1 MSTYGFDYYMPV
13 KIYFGKGKLEI
24 LKNIKLPGKKALIVI
39 SSGTSMEK
47 YGYLKRV
54 QELISLNGSEYVVFD
69 KIQPNP
75 TLKSIT
81 KGAKT
86 AKESNCD
93 YIIGLGGGSSID
105 AAKSIAVMAA
115 NPGNYWDYISGGSG
129 KGKPVPN
136 DPLPM
141 IAITTT
147 AGTGTEADPWTVVT
161 KERTNEK
168 IGFGYD
174 KTFPTISIVDPEL
187 MISVPPL
194 LTAFQG
200 FDAFFHASE
209 GFIANISTE
218 MSDMFAL
225 KSIELLGRS
234 LSKAVRDGS
243 DMDARTDVAL
253 ANTLSG
259 FVESTSS
266 CVSQH
271 SLEHA
276 LSAFHPELP
285 HGAGLILLSE
295 EYFLH
300 FMDSCAEEYIEMAKA
315 LGKKKADKPE
325 DFIRE
330 LIFMQEACGV
340 RDIKMSDFG
349 IDGDNLKKYV
359 DNAYDTMGGLFDF
372 DPIPLSK
379 EDAFEIVKRSYK

>member
-1 MSTYGFDYYMPV
+1 MNFNYFMPA
-13 KIYFGKGKLEI
+13 KIFFGSGKINTLGE
-24 LKNIKLPGKKALIVI
+24 IKLPGKKALIVI
-39 SSGTSMEK
+39 SSGKSMK
-47 YGYLKRV
+47 RTGYLEKV
-54 QELISLNGSEYVVFD
+54 QNLISSNGSEFYVFD
-69 KIQPNP
+69 KISPNP
-75 TLKSIT
+75 TLTSIT
-81 KGAKT
+81 QGAK
-86 AKESNCD
+86 AARNNGCD

-105 AAKSIAVMAA
+105 AAKSIAVMAN
-115 NPGNYWDYISGGSG
+115 NPGNYWDYISGGTG

-136 DPLPM
+136 DPLPL

-168 IGFGYD
+168 IGFGYE
-174 KTFPTISIVDPEL
+174 KTFPTISIVDPDL
-187 MISVPPL
+187 MTTVPPK

-200 FDAFFHASE
+200 FDAFFHAAE

-218 MSDMFAL
+218 ISDMFAL
-225 KSIELLGRS
+225 KSIELIGRS
-234 LSKAVRDGS
+234 LSKAVRDG
-243 DMDARTDVAL
+243 DDIDFRTDVAL

-266 CVSQH
+266 CISQH

-300 FMDSCAEEYIEMAKA
+300 FIDACAEKYIRMAQA
-315 LGKKKADKPE
+315 LGKKNADKPE

-330 LIFMQEACGV
+330 LIYLQESCGV
-340 RDIKMSDFG
+340 RDLKMSDFG
-349 IDGDNLKKYV
+349 IDDENLGKYV
-359 DNAYDTMGGLFDF
+359 DNAFDTMGGLFNF
-372 DPIPLSK
+372 DPVKLTK
-379 EDAFEIVKRSYK
+379 ADALEILKRSYK